1 MELYS
6 HVPVMRDIV
15 QALQR
20 WGFMICGVFVL
31 DSQFMA
37 DPGKFI
43 SGCLACL
50 SAMVQLEI
58 PHVNVMTKMDLVRKK
73 RGFMERFYNP
83 DMVHAFTP
91 CPDLPA
97 ILPPHADST
106 RRAAGR
112 ACGGAEPGL
121 KPPPV

>member
-6 HVPVMRDIV
+6 HVPVMREIV

-20 WGFMICGVFVL
+20 WGFIVCGVYVL

-37 DPGKFI
+37 DPRKFI

-58 PHVNVMTKMDLVRKK
+58 PHVNVILTKM
-73 RGFMERFYNP
+73 GERSVDSWSVSTTLTWYDASVLDIISIATRISRNR
-83 DMVHAFTP
+83 HSK
-91 CPDLPA
+91 PA
-97 ILPPHADST
+97 SCEDDVQHH
-106 RRAAGR
+106 
-112 ACGGAEPGL
+112 C
-121 KPPPV
+121 K